1 MAECSAAS
9 SKWMF
14 LIHHVFLPPKLPQE
28 DDASGQDQEYLAQQA
43 LEALRTFKAA
53 HEDATLGTQAT
64 AIGAATSAVSNL
76 LRVHNFSSDESDA
89 TINSEDLQEA
99 LEDLVKTGMN
109 CQYLLT
115 NWGVD

>member
-1 MAECSAAS
+1 MAECSAVS

-28 DDASGQDQEYLAQQA
+28 DNASGQDQEHLAQQA
-43 LEALRTFKAA
+43 LKALRTFKAA
-53 HEDATLGTQAT
+53 YDDATLGKQAT
-64 AIGAATSAVSNL
+64 AIGAAAGAVSNL

-109 CQYLLT
+109 RQYLLSS
-115 NWGVD
+115 